1 MVRLAAKKIRQKLQ
15 REAARL
21 QEQADALLA
30 MEEDE
35 EVLFKRPAASTDTPP
50 GSRAD
55 SPDREVEDDREVK
68 DYTTVLEMVKA
79 VRDRL
84 TALVLDNT
92 NIRAACDEL
101 RRQCHSQGVAF
112 GDLSRLVSQTRA
124 DQEETRAYAREETG
138 PHPSIRPELLDA
150 RGNLRARDI
159 GITWQDGDTFLHGVR
174 ITGQNDDMEDNRRR
188 PATAA
193 PYPPCQEELENARR
207 QPAMST
213 PYQQSHEHPPSG
225 MSTPGFPRPVCIEMS
240 DTPAHHFA
248 VPRQEGRPA
257 HRPAAPIQ
265 RFNSKSI
272 GWPAWFRHFRA
283 VADVQGWDKDQRALQ
298 MVSYLDEKAMN
309 VAQELSD
316 RELYDY
322 DALVGLLS
330 ARFDPA
336 SRVSASRSRF
346 HGRTRRHQE
355 DADTYADSITELC
368 RLGYPQ
374 SSPELR
380 QELISEQFVRGQS
393 DPELKKY
400 MWVAMEEDEEV
411 LFKRPAAST
420 DTPPGS
426 RADSPDREVEDDR
439 EVKDYTTVLEMVK
452 AVRDRLTALVLD
464 NTNIRAACDELC
476 RQCHSQGVAFGDLS
490 RLVSQTRAD
499 QEETRACARE
509 ETGPHPSIRPELLD
523 ARGNLR
529 ARDIGITWQDGDTF
543 LHGVRITGQND
554 DMEDNRRRPAT
565 AAPYPPCQEELENA
579 RRQPAMSTP
588 YQQSHEHPPSGM
600 STPGFPRPVCI
611 EMSDTPAHHFAIPRQ
626 EGRPAHRPA
635 APIQRFNSKSIGWPA
650 WFRHFRAVADVQG
663 WDKDQRALQMVSY
676 LDEKAMNVAQE
687 LSDRELY
694 DYDALVGLLSARF
707 DPASRVSASRS
718 RFHGRTRRHQED
730 ADTYADSITEL
741 CRLGYPQSSPELR
754 QELISE
760 QFVRGQSDPEL
771 KKYLWVVIRTQ
782 KDKKLQTLI
791 EVCTDFASLSHT
803 TSVHRPA
810 EQVFALEEE
819 DDQEEEMFAV
829 VDRQQWN
836 TQRAA
841 EPPLSPEL
849 QQMFA
854 LARRMGYEM
863 RPIARRF
870 DAPRQTPG
878 PRSSPNRDYRAPF
891 RPRDYSRTKCFSC
904 GQLGH
909 TQVRCPK
916 PDSSLPFRPSGW
928 VDRSDGPQRNSGG
941 PPQGNEI

>member
-1 MVRLAAKKIRQKLQ
+1 MVKSAIKKIWRKSQ

-21 QEQADALLA
+21 QKQADAVRT
-30 MEEDE
+30 MEEE
-35 EVLFKRPAASTDTPP
+35 EEIHFKRQENLPDTPRV
-50 GSRAD
+50 SRTN
-55 SPDREVEDDREVK
+55 SPDQEEGEAK
-68 DYTTVLEMVKA
+68 DFTAVLEIVKT

-84 TALVLDNT
+84 AALVLDNT
-92 NIRAACDEL
+92 NIRAACDDL

-112 GDLSRLVSQTRA
+112 GDLSRLVRQSRE
-124 DQEETRAYAREETG
+124 DQEESRADTWEETR
-138 PHPSIRPELLDA
+138 PHPRIRPELLDGG
-150 RGNLRARDI
+150 GNLRGRDI

-174 ITGQNDDMEDNRRR
+174 VTGQRDDMEVNHRR

-193 PYPPCQEELENARR
+193 PYPPCPEELENARR

-213 PYQQSHEHPPSG
+213 PYQQSHGHPPG
-225 MSTPGFPRPVCIEMS
+225 DTSTPGFPRPVCIEMS

-248 VPRQEGRPA
+248 G
-257 HRPAAPIQ
+257 
-265 RFNSKSI
+265 
-272 GWPAWFRHFRA
+272 
-283 VADVQGWDKDQRALQ
+283 
-298 MVSYLDEKAMN
+298 
-309 VAQELSD
+309 
-316 RELYDY
+316 
-322 DALVGLLS
+322 
-330 ARFDPA
+330 
-336 SRVSASRSRF
+336 
-346 HGRTRRHQE
+346 
-355 DADTYADSITELC
+355 
-368 RLGYPQ
+368 
-374 SSPELR
+374 
-380 QELISEQFVRGQS
+380 
-393 DPELKKY
+393 
-400 MWVAMEEDEEV
+400 
-411 LFKRPAAST
+411 
-420 DTPPGS
+420 
-426 RADSPDREVEDDR
+426 
-439 EVKDYTTVLEMVK
+439 
-452 AVRDRLTALVLD
+452 
-464 NTNIRAACDELC
+464 
-476 RQCHSQGVAFGDLS
+476 
-490 RLVSQTRAD
+490 
-499 QEETRACARE
+499 
-509 ETGPHPSIRPELLD
+509 
-523 ARGNLR
+523 
-529 ARDIGITWQDGDTF
+529 
-543 LHGVRITGQND
+543 
-554 DMEDNRRRPAT
+554 
-565 AAPYPPCQEELENA
+565 
-579 RRQPAMSTP
+579 
-588 YQQSHEHPPSGM
+588 
-600 STPGFPRPVCI
+600 
-611 EMSDTPAHHFAIPRQ
+611 PRQ

-819 DDQEEEMFAV
+819 DDREEEMFAV

-870 DAPRQTPG
+870 DAPRQTPS
-878 PRSSPNRDYRAPF
+878 PRSSPNKDYRAPF

>member
-1 MVRLAAKKIRQKLQ
+1 MFLSVRELCHVVMGKSAIKKSRRKSQ

-21 QEQADALLA
+21 QEQTDAVLT

-35 EVLFKRPAASTDTPP
+35 EVLFKRPKIVPDTPQA
-50 GSRAD
+50 SRGNT
-55 SPDREVEDDREVK
+55 PDPDDHLEEPK
-68 DYTTVLEMVKA
+68 DYTAVLQMVKT
-79 VRDRL
+79 VRDQL

-92 NIRAACDEL
+92 NIRAACDDL

-138 PHPSIRPELLDA
+138 PHPSIRSELLDA

-174 ITGQNDDMEDNRRR
+174 IAGQNDDMEDNHRR

-193 PYPPCQEELENARR
+193 PYPSCPQQQEDARR
-207 QPAMST
+207 QPVMST
-213 PYQQSHEHPPSG
+213 PYHQSHGHPLNDVSP
-225 MSTPGFPRPVCIEMS
+225 PGFPRPVCIEMS
-240 DTPAHHFA
+240 DTPTHNFA
-248 VPRQEGRPA
+248 GPRQEGRPT
-257 HRPAAPIQ
+257 HRPAASIQ

-346 HGRTRRHQE
+346 Q
-355 DADTYADSITELC
+355 
-368 RLGYPQ
+368 
-374 SSPELR
+374 
-380 QELISEQFVRGQS
+380 GQ
-393 DPELKKY
+393 
-400 MWVAMEEDEEV
+400 
-411 LFKRPAAST
+411 
-420 DTPPGS
+420 
-426 RADSPDREVEDDR
+426 
-439 EVKDYTTVLEMVK
+439 
-452 AVRDRLTALVLD
+452 
-464 NTNIRAACDELC
+464 
-476 RQCHSQGVAFGDLS
+476 
-490 RLVSQTRAD
+490 
-499 QEETRACARE
+499 
-509 ETGPHPSIRPELLD
+509 
-523 ARGNLR
+523 
-529 ARDIGITWQDGDTF
+529 
-543 LHGVRITGQND
+543 
-554 DMEDNRRRPAT
+554 
-565 AAPYPPCQEELENA
+565 
-579 RRQPAMSTP
+579 
-588 YQQSHEHPPSGM
+588 
-600 STPGFPRPVCI
+600 
-611 EMSDTPAHHFAIPRQ
+611 
-626 EGRPAHRPA
+626 
-635 APIQRFNSKSIGWPA
+635 
-650 WFRHFRAVADVQG
+650 
-663 WDKDQRALQMVSY
+663 
-676 LDEKAMNVAQE
+676 
-687 LSDRELY
+687 
-694 DYDALVGLLSARF
+694 
-707 DPASRVSASRS
+707 
-718 RFHGRTRRHQED
+718 TRRHQED

-782 KDKKLQTLI
+782 KYKKLQTLI

-803 TSVHRPA
+803 TGVHRPA
-810 EQVFALEEE
+810 EQVFAMEEEE
-819 DDQEEEMFAV
+819 DREEEMFAV

-836 TQRAA
+836 TRRAA

-863 RPIARRF
+863 RPIARRL
-870 DAPRQTPG
+870 DAPRQAPS
-878 PRSSPNRDYRAPF
+878 PRFSQNKDYRAPF

-928 VDRSDGPQRNSGG
+928 VDRSDGPQRGSGG